1 MFTSPKPSSTTRSA
15 LLVAVTAA
23 AAAVVAFVAPAAQ
36 AATCGSRTSSTPFS
50 KFGDSNQY
58 FLAPGGSFESGAGGW
73 ALQNGSVAAGNDTY
87 SLNSAGDKQSL
98 KLTGSATSGSFC
110 ITRDDPL
117 LRFAAKTVTT
127 PGANGNYS
135 QLNVSIVVRNAAG
148 SQATFF
154 LGVIPAQGN
163 GGWFISPQLRYG
175 NLLDSWLFGSDGT
188 GTATMQVQFTV
199 AGQGGTWSI
208 DDVFVDPFM
217 GK

>member
-1 MFTSPKPSSTTRSA
+1 MSTSNRPSTTRLA
-15 LLVAVTAA
+15 LLVAVTAVA
-23 AAAVVAFVAPAAQ
+23 ATAVAFVAPSAQ
-36 AATCGSRTSSTPFS
+36 AATCGSRTTGTPFS

-58 FLAPGGSFESGAGGW
+58 FLAPSGSFESGASGW
-73 ALQNGSVAAGNDTY
+73 ALQNGSAAAGNDAFN
-87 SLNSAGDKQSL
+87 LNSASDKQSL
-98 KLTGSATSGSFC
+98 KLTGSATSPSFC
-110 ITRDDPL
+110 ITRDDPV
-117 LRFAAKTVTT
+117 LRFAAKSVTT

-154 LGVIPAQGN
+154 LGAIAPQGN
-163 GGWFISPQLRYG
+163 GGWFIVPQLRYG

-188 GTATMQVQFTV
+188 GTATMQLQFTV

-208 DDVFVDPFM
+208 DDVYVDPFM

>member
-1 MFTSPKPSSTTRSA
+1 MSTSHKPPTTRSA

-23 AAAVVAFVAPAAQ
+23 AAIAVAFVAPAAQ
-36 AATCGSRTSSTPFS
+36 AATCGSRTTSTPFA

-58 FLAPGGSFESGAGGW
+58 FLAPSGSFESGAGGW
-73 ALQNGSVAAGNDTY
+73 ALQNGSVAAGNDAFN
-87 SLNSAGDKQSL
+87 LNSASDKQSL
-98 KLTGSATSGSFC
+98 KLTGSATSPSFC

-127 PGANGNYS
+127 PGSNGNYS
-135 QLNVSIVVRNAAG
+135 QLNISIVVRNAAG

-154 LGVIPAQGN
+154 LGAVQPQGN
-163 GGWFISPQLRYG
+163 GGWFIVSRLQYG
-175 NLLDSWLFGSDGT
+175 NLLDAWLFGSDGT
-188 GTATMQVQFTV
+188 GTATMQLQFTV

-208 DDVFVDPFM
+208 DDVYVDPFM